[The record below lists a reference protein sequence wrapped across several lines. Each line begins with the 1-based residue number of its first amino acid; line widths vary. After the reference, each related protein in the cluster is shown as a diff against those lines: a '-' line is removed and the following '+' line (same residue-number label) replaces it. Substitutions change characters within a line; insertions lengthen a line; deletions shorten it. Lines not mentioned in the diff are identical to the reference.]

1 MPAPT
6 LPTRG
11 ARALLSGLFDYAGLF
26 PPAALSLDDALS
38 EWRRHR
44 ESAARWMLGAF
55 VLPVRLLPDLAE
67 RLEPHESVPLSL
79 LPTGG
84 PDTGLWLDA
93 LHADLRSIQ
102 AFLQAAPDCVASS
115 FEARMPLDAQGD
127 HAPAFLTRTA
137 RLLRDFES
145 DRTTV
150 YLEPGWSAE
159 AIDDLPRT
167 LQSIAEH
174 NAQEGGSVFAAKL
187 RMGGVTADAF
197 PSPDS
202 IAAALVAIRD
212 AGVPFKCTAGLHH
225 PVRAYHDSVQTEMHG
240 FLNVFAAWTFAHAL
254 DADADHLARVLATT
268 DADAFRVSEQGI
280 AWCAGEGASLHASP
294 DQIRLARRW
303 GQGIGSCSFDEPVA
317 DLSTL
322 GIATG

>member
-1 MPAPT
+1 MSEPM
-6 LPTRG
+6 LPTTG

-26 PPAALSLDDALS
+26 PPAALGLDDALA

-44 ESAARWMLGAF
+44 DEPARWMLGAF

-67 RLEPHESVPLSL
+67 RLAPHESISLSL

-84 PDTGLWLDA
+84 PDAGLWLDA

-102 AFLQAAPDCVASS
+102 AFLQSAPDCVASS

-127 HAPAFLTRTA
+127 QTSDFLTRAA
-137 RLLRDFES
+137 RLFRDFDK

-150 YLEPGWSAE
+150 YLEPGWSTE
-159 AIDDLPRT
+159 ALSRLPRT

-174 NAQEGGSVFAAKL
+174 NAQPGGPTFAAKL

-197 PSPDS
+197 PSPESLTD
-202 IAAALVAIRD
+202 ALIAIRD

-225 PVRAYHDSVQTEMHG
+225 PVRAYHDSVGTEMHG

-254 DADADHLARVLATT
+254 DTDSDLLTRVLATT
-268 DADAFRVSEQGI
+268 DADAFRVSEQGV
-280 AWCAGEGASLHASP
+280 AWCVGEGASLHASP
-294 DQIRLARRW
+294 DQIRTARRW
-303 GQGIGSCSFDEPVA
+303 AQGIGSCSFDEPVA
-317 DLSTL
+317 DLSAL